1 MLFQLKKLIYFL
13 CCVQIKFL
21 QQKIVVVKIWRLIS
35 HYIKWLI
42 STHQADFLM
51 SHIKQQ
57 TNFGWSFFYCS
68 DMFSIAVYR
77 VGKAVCPHHI
87 KIA

>member
-1 MLFQLKKLIYFL
+1 MLFQLKKANLLHRSTKTATFYAVF
-13 CCVQIKFL
+13 
-21 QQKIVVVKIWRLIS
+21 RL
-35 HYIKWLI
+35 HFYNKNTRTGYIKWLI

-51 SHIKQQ
+51 SQLKQQ
-57 TNFGWSFFYCS
+57 TNFGWSGS